1 MALSDESVSEIKET
15 FLMFDKKGDE
25 KIKVDLVGDVM
36 RSCGLNPLGEDISK
50 FIAEVGKGSMISFE
64 EYLSFHEECAKKG
77 NPGSMA
83 GFMEGW
89 KCFDHE
95 GNGFVGNAE
104 VRHVLTTM
112 ADIME
117 DADVDEL
124 LAGKEDA
131 EGLINYEEFS
141 KFVMSG

>member
-1 MALSDESVSEIKET
+1 MSLDDESISEIKET

-25 KIKVDLVGDVM
+25 KVIVDCVGDVM
-36 RSCGLNPLGEDISK
+36 RSCGLNPLGEDINK
-50 FIAEVGKGSMISFE
+50 FIEEVGKGGLVGFE
-64 EYLSFHEECAKKG
+64 EYLSLHEECTKKG
-77 NPGSMA
+77 NPGSLN
-83 GFMEGW
+83 GFKEGW

-104 VRHVLTTM
+104 IRHVLTTLGDVM
-112 ADIME
+112 TDE
-117 DADVDEL
+117 DVDEL

-131 EGLINYEEFS
+131 EGLVNYEEFS